1 MSADATARPTTGDDA
16 PMSALEVDGLGAE
29 LGTLG
34 ESTSHDY
41 STSLSGGIVP
51 LDRRRSAV
59 SMGALWL
66 ALSGGVAGLLIGY
79 TFYQA
84 GMTFWETAGVVA
96 AGGLIYIF
104 VYALWADYLGSRT
117 GMTSALITRTVFG
130 RYGSW
135 AVSLCQAAFGLGFV
149 GFIAIVSAELYSG
162 LFGWRDSTELAMIVA
177 ASAVVTNL
185 FGFTGVIT
193 WARYVVGPVF
203 LLWVGYMFVRTLATD
218 PARFSVHPKTTA
230 SLSVLAAVAV
240 ILGGATWGDEADF
253 WRYGKPAYWWPT
265 LPLLFGLVFGAIPIV
280 CAGWLMAAAS
290 GGGFAGSIGF
300 ITNYSLFG
308 AVWLAF
314 LVGTITQ
321 QALQDG
327 NYYIGINALQNL
339 LGGIRGWRRI
349 YSCAL
354 AAAAA
359 TFFTWLL
366 RQSSDAWVTFLQFIA
381 ATVPSATVI
390 AVTDHFLVPRL
401 FGLSRPLTRV
411 PSWEQAGGVNVP
423 AVVALACAVF
433 VGVAGNGQFPWWGLK
448 GQFWY
453 VPAVLAWLTAFV
465 VYVAG
470 VALVRGRAD
479 ALKWLAYP
487 ERWRNAPGN
496 SVVHVDQPI
505 DLASDDRLVASE

>member
-1 MSADATARPTTGDDA
+1 MSATR
-16 PMSALEVDGLGAE
+16 VDGLSAE
-29 LGTLG
+29 LETLG

-66 ALSGGVAGLLIGY
+66 AFSGGFGGLLFGY

-84 GMTFWETAGVVA
+84 GMTLWETAGVVA
-96 AGGLIYIF
+96 AGGLVYIF

-117 GMTSALITRTVFG
+117 GMTSALITRSVFG
-130 RYGSW
+130 KYGSW
-135 AVSLCQAAFGLGFV
+135 AVAICQVAFGLGFV
-149 GFIAIVSAELYSG
+149 GFIAGVSAQVYSG

-177 ASAVVTNL
+177 AAAVITNL
-185 FGFTGVIT
+185 FGFTGVVT
-193 WARYVVGPVF
+193 WARYVVAPIF
-203 LLWVGYMFVRTLATD
+203 LLWVGYTIVRALVID
-218 PARFSVHPKTTA
+218 SSRFAVHPKVTA
-230 SLSVLAAVAV
+230 SLSVLGAVALV
-240 ILGGATWGDEADF
+240 LGSSTWGDEADF
-253 WRYGKPAYWWPT
+253 WRYGRPAYWWPAV
-265 LPLLFGLVFGAIPIV
+265 PLLFALVFGFIPIV
-280 CAGWLMAAAS
+280 CAGWVIAAAS
-290 GGGFAGSIGF
+290 GGAFSGSIRS
-300 ITNYSLFG
+300 ITDYSLFG

-339 LGGIRGWRRI
+339 FGGIRGWRRI

-390 AVTDHFLVPRL
+390 AITDHFLVPRL
-401 FGLSRPLTRV
+401 FRLSRPLTRV
-411 PSWEQAGGVNVP
+411 PSWEETGSANVP
-423 AVVALACAVF
+423 AVIALVCAIF

-453 VPAVLAWLTAFV
+453 APTILAWLTALA

-487 ERWRNAPGN
+487 QPWREPPGACA
-496 SVVHVDQPI
+496 VRTDVPI
-505 DLASDDRLVASE
+505 DLVSGDRPIESGDRPVASDDRLVPSG